1 MSKAKIHLSKQ
12 EMQLVTN
19 ANWILTKN
27 GIIKKIQ
34 FLFGN
39 LEQEMNAILNEHA
52 GQLPEE
58 VLFIHSKIS
67 KGENYE
73 GLPYLVLDCPRY
85 FKAENIFAIRTM
97 FWWGNFFSITLQ
109 LSGIYKKKFE
119 KKIIDSFKT
128 LKKQKFFFC
137 HNADQWEHHF
147 EKTNYISLN
156 RLTKDELERLLVKNS
171 FIKLAK
177 KIPLKKWDKA
187 DKVLLNNFIDLVEI
201 LVD

>member
-1 MSKAKIHLSKQ
+1 MSKAKIRLSKQ

-19 ANWILTKN
+19 ENWILTKN
-27 GIIKKIQ
+27 GIIKKVQ
-34 FLFGN
+34 SLLGN
-39 LEQEMNAILNEHA
+39 LEQEMMACLKDHA

-58 VLFIHSKIS
+58 VMTIHSKIS

-109 LSGIYKKKFE
+109 LSGIYKNKFE
-119 KKIIDSFKT
+119 KKFINSLDK
-128 LKKQKFFFC
+128 LKKGKFFFC
-137 HNADQWEHHF
+137 HNADQLEHHF
-147 EKTNYISLN
+147 EKTNYISVNKLN
-156 RLTKDELERLLVKNS
+156 RDKLEDLIRKNS

-177 KIPLKKWDKA
+177 KIPLKNGTKSTRPY
-187 DKVLLNNFIDLVEI
+187 
-201 LVD
+201 

>member
-1 MSKAKIHLSKQ
+1 MSKAKIRLSKQ
-12 EMQLVTN
+12 EMQLVTD

-27 GIIKKIQ
+27 GIIKKVQ

-39 LEQEMNAILNEHA
+39 LEQEMTTVLKDQADK
-52 GQLPEE
+52 LPDE
-58 VLFIHSKIS
+58 VLKIHSKIS

-109 LSGIYKKKFE
+109 LSGVYKNKLEKKF
-119 KKIIDSFKT
+119 IDSFEE
-128 LKKQKFFFC
+128 LKKEKFFFC

-147 EKTNYISLN
+147 EKTNYTSFHKLG
-156 RLTKDELERLLVKNS
+156 RDKLEKLLQKNS

-177 KIPLKKWDKA
+177 KFPLKKWDKTEKA
-187 DKVLLNNFIDLVEI
+187 LLKNFKKLVEI
-201 LVD
+201 LTN

>member
-1 MSKAKIHLSKQ
+1 
-12 EMQLVTN
+12 MQLVTD

-27 GIIKKIQ
+27 GIIKKAQ
-34 FLFGN
+34 SLLGN
-39 LEQEMNAILNEHA
+39 LEQEMTAYLKDHA
-52 GQLPEE
+52 SHLPEE
-58 VLFIHSKIS
+58 IITIHSKIS

-109 LSGIYKKKFE
+109 LSGIYKNKFE
-119 KKIIDSFKT
+119 KKFINSLDMV
-128 LKKQKFFFC
+128 KKGKFFFC

-156 RLTKDELERLLVKNS
+156 KLDRDKFEKLIEKNS

-177 KIPLKKWDKA
+177 KIPLKKWDKV
-187 DKVLLNNFIDLVEI
+187 DKTLLTSFKTLIEI